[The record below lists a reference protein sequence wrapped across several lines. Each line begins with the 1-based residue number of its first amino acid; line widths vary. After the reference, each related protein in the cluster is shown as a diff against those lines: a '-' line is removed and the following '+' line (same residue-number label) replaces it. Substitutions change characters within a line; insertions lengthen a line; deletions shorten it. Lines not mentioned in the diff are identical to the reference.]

1 VADKI
6 DLYSDRGAKLKGDVD
21 LGAISPLRNKA
32 IKKIVHDTK
41 RTAAVDL
48 AGIEKALAAGK
59 FGGKGRHVPAKAM
72 NFDVV
77 KNADKI
83 VAKVADLIKVDAG
96 DDTNVKSLNGGKQ
109 MLVQIPSARIEVGAE
124 YVASLTCSSMATI
137 QAMIDTFDL
146 NMFNVPEVKAAIMGQ
161 YPQTMDLAGGNVKS
175 ILEIP
180 QKDEGLGHSLRNIM
194 ANHLAAITKK
204 NAMNTAALAGIY
216 EQAGV
221 FEMGNALGMFE
232 RNQLLGLAYQNLNA
246 NNLVYGTTKA
256 NGATGTIGTVMHSI
270 VERGIEDGVI
280 APDKKLGSGYQMYKA
295 NDVSLWNAYCAAGTL
310 AANLVN
316 CGAGRSPQHTSSTLL
331 YFNDLIEKE
340 TGLPGCDW
348 GKSILEIPQKDEPL
362 GHSLRNIMANHLAA
376 ITKKNA
382 MNTAALAGIYE
393 QAGVF
398 EMGNALGMF
407 ERNQLL
413 GLAYQNLNANNLVYG
428 TTKANGATGTIGTV
442 VHSIVE
448 RGIESQGSDHG
459 PVSSDNGFGW
469 R

>member
-6 DLYSDRGAKLKGDVD
+6 DLYSDRGAKLKAGVD
-21 LGAISPLRNKA
+21 IGAISPLRNKA
-32 IKKIVHDTK
+32 IKKIIHDTK

-48 AGIEKALAAGK
+48 AGIEKALAAGR
-59 FGGKGRHVPAKAM
+59 FGGKGRHVPKKAM

-109 MLVQIPSARIEVGAE
+109 MLVQVPSARIEAGAE
-124 YVASLTCSSMATI
+124 YVSSLTCASMGTI

-194 ANHLAAITKK
+194 ANHLAA
-204 NAMNTAALAGIY
+204 
-216 EQAGV
+216 V
-221 FEMGNALGMFE
+221 
-232 RNQLLGLAYQNLNA
+232 
-246 NNLVYGTTKA
+246 
-256 NGATGTIGTVMHSI
+256 
-270 VERGIEDGVI
+270 
-280 APDKKLGSGYQMYKA
+280 
-295 NDVSLWNAYCAAGTL
+295 
-310 AANLVN
+310 
-316 CGAGRSPQHTSSTLL
+316 
-331 YFNDLIEKE
+331 
-340 TGLPGCDW
+340 
-348 GKSILEIPQKDEPL
+348 
-362 GHSLRNIMANHLAA
+362 
-376 ITKKNA
+376 TKKNA

-448 RGIESQGSDHG
+448 RGIEDGVIAPDKKMGSGYQMYKANDVSMWNAYCAAGTLAANLVNCGAGRSPQHTSSTLLYFNDIIEKETGLPGCDWGKVQGTAVGFSFFSHSIYGGGG
-459 PVSSDNGFGW
+459 PGVFNGNHVVTRHSRGFAIPCVAASVSLDAGVQMFTPEMTSGLVGETFGSVDEF
-469 R
+469 REPIKAVAGAV

>member
-1 VADKI
+1 MADTI
-6 DLYSDRGAKLKGDVD
+6 DLYSDRGAKLKAGVD

-32 IKKIVHDTK
+32 IKKIIHDTK

-48 AGIEKALAAGK
+48 AGIEKALATGK

-83 VAKVADLIKVDAG
+83 VAKVAELVKVDAG

-109 MLVQIPSARIEVGAE
+109 MLVQVPSSRIEAGAE
-124 YVASLTCSSMATI
+124 YVSSMTCASMGTI

-194 ANHLAAITKK
+194 ANHLAA
-204 NAMNTAALAGIY
+204 
-216 EQAGV
+216 V
-221 FEMGNALGMFE
+221 
-232 RNQLLGLAYQNLNA
+232 
-246 NNLVYGTTKA
+246 
-256 NGATGTIGTVMHSI
+256 
-270 VERGIEDGVI
+270 
-280 APDKKLGSGYQMYKA
+280 
-295 NDVSLWNAYCAAGTL
+295 
-310 AANLVN
+310 
-316 CGAGRSPQHTSSTLL
+316 
-331 YFNDLIEKE
+331 
-340 TGLPGCDW
+340 
-348 GKSILEIPQKDEPL
+348 
-362 GHSLRNIMANHLAA
+362 
-376 ITKKNA
+376 TKKNA

-448 RGIESQGSDHG
+448 RGIEDGVIAPDKKMGSGYTMYKANDVSLWNAYCAAGTLAANLVNCGAGRSPQHTSSTLLYFNDLIEKETGLPGCDWGKVQGTAVGFSFFSHSIYGGGG
-459 PVSSDNGFGW
+459 PGVFNGNHVVTRHSRGFAIPCVAASVSLDAGVQMFTPEMTSGLVGEVFGSVEEF
-469 R
+469 RAPIKAVAGAV

>member
-1 VADKI
+1 VADTI
-6 DLYSDRGAKLKGDVD
+6 DLYSDRGAKLKAGVD

-32 IKKIVHDTK
+32 IKKIIHDTK

-109 MLVQIPSARIEVGAE
+109 MLVQVPSARIEAGAE
-124 YVASLTCSSMATI
+124 YVSSLTCASMGTI
-137 QAMIDTFDL
+137 QAMIETFDL

-194 ANHLAAITKK
+194 ANHLAAVTKK

-246 NNLVYGTTKA
+246 DNLVYGTTKA
-256 NGATGTIGTVMHSI
+256 NGATGTIGTVVHSI

-280 APDKKLGSGYQMYKA
+280 AADKKMASGYQMYKA
-295 NDVSLWNAYCAAGTL
+295 NDVSMWNAYCAAGTL

-348 GKSILEIPQKDEPL
+348 GKVQGTAVGFSFFSHSIYGGGGPGVFNGNHVVTRHSRGFAIPCVAASV
-362 GHSLRNIMANHLAA
+362 SLD
-376 ITKKNA
+376 
-382 MNTAALAGIYE
+382 
-393 QAGVF
+393 AGVQMF
-398 EMGNALGMF
+398 TPEMTS
-407 ERNQLL
+407 
-413 GLAYQNLNANNLVYG
+413 GLVG
-428 TTKANGATGTIGTV
+428 ETFGSVDEFREPIKAVAGAV
-442 VHSIVE
+442 
-448 RGIESQGSDHG
+448 
-459 PVSSDNGFGW
+459 
-469 R
+469 

>member
-1 VADKI
+1 MADTI
-6 DLYSDRGAKLKGDVD
+6 DLYSDRGAKLKAGVD

-32 IKKIVHDTK
+32 IKKIIHDTK

-59 FGGKGRHVPAKAM
+59 YGGKGRHVPARSM
-72 NFDVV
+72 NLDVV

-83 VAKVADLIKVDAG
+83 VAKVADLVKVDAG

-109 MLVQIPSARIEVGAE
+109 MLVQVPSARIEAGAE
-124 YVASLTCSSMATI
+124 YVSSLTCAAMATI
-137 QAMIDTFDL
+137 QAAIDTFDL

-161 YPQTMDLAGGNVKS
+161 YPQTMDMAGGNVKS

-194 ANHLAAITKK
+194 ANHLAAVTKK
-204 NAMNTAALAGIY
+204 NAMNTAALSGIY

-246 NNLVYGTTKA
+246 DNLVYGTTKA
-256 NGATGTIGTVMHSI
+256 NGATGTIGTVVHSI
-270 VERGIEDGVI
+270 VERAIEDGVI
-280 APDKKLGSGYQMYKA
+280 AADKKMGSGYQMYKA
-295 NDVSLWNAYCAAGTL
+295 NDVSMWNAYCAAGTL

-331 YFNDLIEKE
+331 YFNDIIEKE

-348 GKSILEIPQKDEPL
+348 GKVQGTAVGFSFFSHSIYGGGGPGVFNGNHVVTRHSRGFAIPCVAASV
-362 GHSLRNIMANHLAA
+362 SLD
-376 ITKKNA
+376 
-382 MNTAALAGIYE
+382 
-393 QAGVF
+393 AGVQMF
-398 EMGNALGMF
+398 TPEMTS
-407 ERNQLL
+407 
-413 GLAYQNLNANNLVYG
+413 GLVG
-428 TTKANGATGTIGTV
+428 EVFGSVDEFREPMKAVAGAV
-442 VHSIVE
+442 
-448 RGIESQGSDHG
+448 
-459 PVSSDNGFGW
+459 
-469 R
+469 

>member
-1 VADKI
+1 VADTI
-6 DLYSDRGAKLKGDVD
+6 DLYSDRGAKLKAGVD

-32 IKKIVHDTK
+32 IKKIIHDTK

-59 FGGKGRHVPAKAM
+59 YGGKGRHVPARSM
-72 NFDVV
+72 NIDVV

-83 VAKVADLIKVDAG
+83 VAKVADLVKVDAG

-109 MLVQIPSARIEVGAE
+109 MLVQVPSARIEAGAE
-124 YVASLTCSSMATI
+124 YVSSLTCASMGTI

-194 ANHLAAITKK
+194 ANHLAAVTKK
-204 NAMNTAALAGIY
+204 NAMNTAALSGIY

-246 NNLVYGTTKA
+246 DNLVYGTTKA
-256 NGATGTIGTVMHSI
+256 NGATGTIGTVVHSI

-280 APDKKLGSGYQMYKA
+280 AVDKKMGSGYQMYKA
-295 NDVSLWNAYCAAGTL
+295 NDVSMWNAYCAAGTL

-331 YFNDLIEKE
+331 YFNDIIEKE

-348 GKSILEIPQKDEPL
+348 GKVQGTAVGFSFFSHSIYGGGGPGVFNGNHVVTRHSRGFAIPCVAASV
-362 GHSLRNIMANHLAA
+362 SLD
-376 ITKKNA
+376 
-382 MNTAALAGIYE
+382 
-393 QAGVF
+393 AGVQMF
-398 EMGNALGMF
+398 TPEMTS
-407 ERNQLL
+407 
-413 GLAYQNLNANNLVYG
+413 GLVGEVFGSVKEFREPIDAVA
-428 TTKANGATGTIGTV
+428 GAV
-442 VHSIVE
+442 
-448 RGIESQGSDHG
+448 
-459 PVSSDNGFGW
+459 
-469 R
+469 

>member
-256 NGATGTIGTVMHSI
+256 NGATGTIGTVVHSI

-280 APDKKLGSGYQMYKA
+280 AADKKMASGYQMYKA

-348 GKSILEIPQKDEPL
+348 GKVQGTAVGFSFFSHSIYGGGGPGVFNGNHVVTRHSRGFAIPCVAASV
-362 GHSLRNIMANHLAA
+362 SLD
-376 ITKKNA
+376 
-382 MNTAALAGIYE
+382 
-393 QAGVF
+393 AGVQMF
-398 EMGNALGMF
+398 TPEMTS
-407 ERNQLL
+407 
-413 GLAYQNLNANNLVYG
+413 GLVG
-428 TTKANGATGTIGTV
+428 ETFGSVDEFREPIKAVAGAV
-442 VHSIVE
+442 
-448 RGIESQGSDHG
+448 
-459 PVSSDNGFGW
+459 
-469 R
+469 

>member
-83 VAKVADLIKVDAG
+83 VAKVADLVKVDAG

-348 GKSILEIPQKDEPL
+348 GKVQGTAVGFSFFSHSIYGGGGPGVFNGNHVVTRHSRGFAIPCVAASV
-362 GHSLRNIMANHLAA
+362 SLD
-376 ITKKNA
+376 
-382 MNTAALAGIYE
+382 
-393 QAGVF
+393 AGVQMF
-398 EMGNALGMF
+398 TPEMTS
-407 ERNQLL
+407 
-413 GLAYQNLNANNLVYG
+413 GLVG
-428 TTKANGATGTIGTV
+428 ETFGSVDEFREPIKAVAGAV
-442 VHSIVE
+442 
-448 RGIESQGSDHG
+448 
-459 PVSSDNGFGW
+459 
-469 R
+469 

>member
-6 DLYSDRGAKLKGDVD
+6 DLYSDRGAKLKAGVD

-32 IKKIVHDTK
+32 IKKIIHDTK

-83 VAKVADLIKVDAG
+83 VAKVADLVKVDAG

-109 MLVQIPSARIEVGAE
+109 MLVQVPSARIEAGAE
-124 YVASLTCSSMATI
+124 YVSSLTCASMGTV
-137 QAMIDTFDL
+137 QAMIDTFNL

-194 ANHLAAITKK
+194 ANHLAAVTKK
-204 NAMNTAALAGIY
+204 NAMNTAALSGIY

-246 NNLVYGTTKA
+246 NNIVYGTTKA
-256 NGATGTIGTVMHSI
+256 NGATGTIGTVVHSI

-280 APDKKLGSGYQMYKA
+280 APDKKMGSGYQMYKA

-331 YFNDLIEKE
+331 YFNDIIEKE

-348 GKSILEIPQKDEPL
+348 GKVQGTAVGFSFFSHSIYGGGGPGVFNGNHVVTRHSRGFAIPCVAASV
-362 GHSLRNIMANHLAA
+362 SLD
-376 ITKKNA
+376 
-382 MNTAALAGIYE
+382 
-393 QAGVF
+393 AGVQMF
-398 EMGNALGMF
+398 TPEMTS
-407 ERNQLL
+407 
-413 GLAYQNLNANNLVYG
+413 GLVG
-428 TTKANGATGTIGTV
+428 EVFGSVDEFREPMKAVAGAV
-442 VHSIVE
+442 
-448 RGIESQGSDHG
+448 
-459 PVSSDNGFGW
+459 
-469 R
+469 

>member
-1 VADKI
+1 MADKI

-59 FGGKGRHVPAKAM
+59 FGGKGRHIPAKAM

-83 VAKVADLIKVDAG
+83 VAKVADLVKVDAG

-348 GKSILEIPQKDEPL
+348 GKVQGTAVGFSFFSHSIYGGGGPGVFNGNHVVTRHSRGFAIPCVAASV
-362 GHSLRNIMANHLAA
+362 SLD
-376 ITKKNA
+376 
-382 MNTAALAGIYE
+382 
-393 QAGVF
+393 AGVQMF
-398 EMGNALGMF
+398 TPEMTS
-407 ERNQLL
+407 
-413 GLAYQNLNANNLVYG
+413 GLVG
-428 TTKANGATGTIGTV
+428 ETFGSVEEFREPIKAVAGAV
-442 VHSIVE
+442 
-448 RGIESQGSDHG
+448 
-459 PVSSDNGFGW
+459 
-469 R
+469 

>member
-1 VADKI
+1 
-6 DLYSDRGAKLKGDVD
+6 
-21 LGAISPLRNKA
+21 
-32 IKKIVHDTK
+32 
-41 RTAAVDL
+41 
-48 AGIEKALAAGK
+48 
-59 FGGKGRHVPAKAM
+59 
-72 NFDVV
+72 
-77 KNADKI
+77 
-83 VAKVADLIKVDAG
+83 
-96 DDTNVKSLNGGKQ
+96 VKSLNGGKQ
-109 MLVQIPSARIEVGAE
+109 MLVQVPSARIEAGAE
-124 YVASLTCSSMATI
+124 YVASLTCASMATI
-137 QAMIDTFDL
+137 QAMIETFDL

-256 NGATGTIGTVMHSI
+256 NGATGTIGTVVHSI

-280 APDKKLGSGYQMYKA
+280 APDKKMGSGYQMYKA

-331 YFNDLIEKE
+331 YFNDIIEKE

-348 GKSILEIPQKDEPL
+348 GKVQGTAVGFSFFSHSIYGGGGPGVFNGNHVVTRHSRGFAIPCVAASV
-362 GHSLRNIMANHLAA
+362 SLD
-376 ITKKNA
+376 
-382 MNTAALAGIYE
+382 
-393 QAGVF
+393 AGVQMF
-398 EMGNALGMF
+398 TPEMTS
-407 ERNQLL
+407 
-413 GLAYQNLNANNLVYG
+413 GLVG
-428 TTKANGATGTIGTV
+428 ETFGSVEEFREPIKAVAGAV
-442 VHSIVE
+442 
-448 RGIESQGSDHG
+448 
-459 PVSSDNGFGW
+459 
-469 R
+469 

>member
-6 DLYSDRGAKLKGDVD
+6 DLYSDRGAKLKAGVD

-32 IKKIVHDTK
+32 IKKIIHDTK

-48 AGIEKALAAGK
+48 AGIEKALAAGR

-96 DDTNVKSLNGGKQ
+96 DDTNVTSLNGGKQ
-109 MLVQIPSARIEVGAE
+109 MLVQVPSSRIEAGAE
-124 YVASLTCSSMATI
+124 YVSSLTCASMATI

-194 ANHLAAITKK
+194 ANHLAAVTKK

-246 NNLVYGTTKA
+246 DNLVYGTTKA
-256 NGATGTIGTVMHSI
+256 NGATGTIGTVVHSI

-280 APDKKLGSGYQMYKA
+280 AADKKMASGYQMYKA
-295 NDVSLWNAYCAAGTL
+295 NDVSMWNAYCAAGTL

-348 GKSILEIPQKDEPL
+348 GKVQGTAVGFSFFSHSIYGGGGPGVFNGNHVVTRHSRGFAIPCVAASV
-362 GHSLRNIMANHLAA
+362 SLD
-376 ITKKNA
+376 
-382 MNTAALAGIYE
+382 
-393 QAGVF
+393 AGVQMF
-398 EMGNALGMF
+398 TPEMTS
-407 ERNQLL
+407 
-413 GLAYQNLNANNLVYG
+413 GLVG
-428 TTKANGATGTIGTV
+428 ETFGSVDEFREPIKAVAGAV
-442 VHSIVE
+442 
-448 RGIESQGSDHG
+448 
-459 PVSSDNGFGW
+459 
-469 R
+469 

>member
-1 VADKI
+1 MADKI
-6 DLYSDRGAKLKGDVD
+6 DLYSDRGAKLKAGVD

-32 IKKIVHDTK
+32 IKKIIHDTK

-48 AGIEKALAAGK
+48 AGIEKALAAGR
-59 FGGKGRHVPAKAM
+59 FGGKGRHVPKKAM

-109 MLVQIPSARIEVGAE
+109 MLVQVPSARIEAGAE
-124 YVASLTCSSMATI
+124 YVSSLTCASMATI

-194 ANHLAAITKK
+194 ANHLAAVTKK

-246 NNLVYGTTKA
+246 NNIVYGTTKA

-280 APDKKLGSGYQMYKA
+280 APDKKMGSGYQMYKA
-295 NDVSLWNAYCAAGTL
+295 NDVSMWNAYCAAGTL

-331 YFNDLIEKE
+331 YFNDIIEKE

-348 GKSILEIPQKDEPL
+348 GKVQGTAVGFSFFSHSIYGGGGPGVFNGNHVVTRHSRGFAIPCVAASV
-362 GHSLRNIMANHLAA
+362 SLD
-376 ITKKNA
+376 
-382 MNTAALAGIYE
+382 
-393 QAGVF
+393 AGVQMF
-398 EMGNALGMF
+398 TPEMTS
-407 ERNQLL
+407 
-413 GLAYQNLNANNLVYG
+413 GLVG
-428 TTKANGATGTIGTV
+428 ETFGSVDEFREPIKAVAGAV
-442 VHSIVE
+442 
-448 RGIESQGSDHG
+448 
-459 PVSSDNGFGW
+459 
-469 R
+469 